1 MWEGLTGKRL
11 KSGTKGLLIGVI
23 ISSILLFGS
32 FYIYFLYLLIPVIL
46 VIIFH
51 YTKTWR
57 YTDRSFYGFLA
68 IMIAFFIAVSGIS
81 YTLTN
86 APSHS
91 DVIYQING
99 LSYDIRFNY
108 TNINN
113 DYLVYFSIPA
123 NNISSNANIS
133 LISLF
138 TGDIFSNYTVEMI
151 KNGSTYYA
159 SENLGHLSNNAYV
172 LNFTFFTVNISN
184 NTYIKHSVEFLGPVL
199 VPIYVIILEFGKSLL
214 ITYFI
219 ITYIFFLI
227 FAYFA
232 RMIGNARKRIP
243 KKNEIKEDMKSETE
257 TKEDENK
264 KIN

>member
-1 MWEGLTGKRL
+1 MWKGLTGNRL
-11 KSGTKGLLIGVI
+11 KNGTKGLLIGVI
-23 ISSILLFGS
+23 VSSILLFGS

-57 YTDRSFYGFLA
+57 YTDRSFYGFLT
-68 IMIAFFIAVSGIS
+68 IVIAFFIAVSGIS
-81 YTLTN
+81 YTLIN

-91 DVIYQING
+91 DVIYQIDS
-99 LSYDIRFNY
+99 LSYDIHFNY

-138 TGDIFSNYTVEMI
+138 TGGIFSNYTVTMI
-151 KNGSTYYA
+151 KNGSYYYA

-172 LNFTFFTVNISN
+172 LNFTFYTTNISTN
-184 NTYIKHSVEFLGPVL
+184 ISIKHSVEFLGPVL
-199 VPIYVIILEFGKSLL
+199 VPLYVIILEFGKTLL
-214 ITYFI
+214 ITYLI

-232 RMIGNARKRIP
+232 RMISNARKRAP
-243 KKNEIKEDMKSETE
+243 KNNEIKDETKSETE
-257 TKEDENK
+257 TKENEYKGN
-264 KIN
+264 